1 VSVVL
6 ALLLLAHGFAHLVGF
21 VGPWKI
27 GKPEQRQPYTTT
39 LLAGRLDVGDAGI
52 RVVGILWL
60 LAAVAF
66 GVLAL
71 AVLTEAPWWRP
82 AAIWIASYSLV
93 LSILGLPASWIG
105 IAVDIILLAYVL
117 FAHQL
122 ALLLAGNA

>member
-1 VSVVL
+1 MAVVL

-27 GKPEQRQPYTTT
+27 GKPDPKQPYTTR
-39 LLAGRLDVGDAGI
+39 LLAGRLDVGDTGI
-52 RVVGILWL
+52 RVVGVLWL

-71 AVLTEAPWWRP
+71 AVLTDAPWWRP
-82 AAIWIASYSLV
+82 AAMWIASYSLV

-105 IAVDIILLAYVL
+105 LVVDLLLLAYVL
-117 FAHQL
+117 FAQRL
-122 ALLLAGNA
+122 ALLLAAGS

>member
-1 VSVVL
+1 MSLVL
-6 ALLLLAHGFAHLVGF
+6 ALLLLGHGFAHLVGF

-27 GKPEQRQPYTTT
+27 GKPDRRQPYTTT
-39 LLAGRLDVGDAGI
+39 LLAGRLNVGDTGI

-71 AVLTEAPWWRP
+71 AVLTDAPWWRP

-93 LSILGLPASWIG
+93 LSILGLPASWVG

-117 FAHQL
+117 FAHRL
-122 ALLLAGNA
+122 AMLLAGNA

>member
-1 VSVVL
+1 VAVVL

-27 GKPEQRQPYTTT
+27 GKPDPKQPYTT
-39 LLAGRLDVGDAGI
+39 LLAGRLDVGDTGI

-71 AVLTEAPWWRP
+71 AVLTEAPWWQP
-82 AAIWIASYSLV
+82 AAIWIASYSLA

-117 FAHQL
+117 YAHRL
-122 ALLLAGNA
+122 ALLLAGSA